1 MVNITTYVQLLFFIT
16 TLFFPS
22 VIQGTLA
29 QLSSIPNPPNVNQ
42 QFVTYQ
48 KQSNFIHEFN
58 LPSSVDQRGL
68 KGIITDSQGN
78 PWIYYQTNQTSM
90 IMKFN
95 ITNNTFTLHP
105 VEGKTVT
112 DNPVINLAGGQLIY
126 DQKRDSIWFTDARIN
141 VLGSLDLQNGKVVLY
156 RIPTNNSGIMGINL
170 SSDGKNVWFTE
181 IIGNNIGSFDI
192 YSNKI
197 VEFPT
202 GDLTG
207 PTLLTFD
214 NKGELWVTMSYSNS
228 VLKVEPWLLVPGS
241 SM

>member
-1 MVNITTYVQLLFFIT
+1 VKRKFRF
-16 TLFFPS
+16 
-22 VIQGTLA
+22 
-29 QLSSIPNPPNVNQ
+29 
-42 QFVTYQ
+42 
-48 KQSNFIHEFN
+48 
-58 LPSSVDQRGL
+58 
-68 KGIITDSQGN
+68 DSQGN
-78 PWIYYQTNQTSM
+78 PWYQTNKTSV

-95 ITNNTFTLHP
+95 IANNTFDSYA
-105 VEGKTVT
+105 VEGTTVT

-141 VLGSLDLQNGKVVLY
+141 ALGSLDLQNGKVALY
-156 RIPTNNSGIMGINL
+156 RIPTNNSGIMDINL

-192 YSNKI
+192 DSKTI
-197 VEFPT
+197 VEFAT